1 MARRSG
7 PSYADAVSR
16 GSVPFLWLCG
26 PRGVGK
32 SAVGYEIFQQIYR
45 SGVKASFIDF
55 DQLGLCY
62 PSPAGDPDNHHVKA
76 QNLAA
81 VWPTYRTAGARC
93 LIAAGAV
100 TSRQTVMLYAAKVPD
115 TDLTL
120 CRLRATPERLT
131 ERVFRRGLGR
141 GPVIPGPPPTT
152 SKQQLAA
159 MAAEAIRQ
167 ARELGATDFAD
178 LCIDTDNHNVMQVAK
193 HIRTRT
199 GGWPQLTSPSTSR
212 KQGRPRR

>member
-1 MARRSG
+1 MARRFG
-7 PSYADAVSR
+7 RPYADAVSR
-16 GSVPFLWLCG
+16 EDIPFLWLCG
-26 PRGVGK
+26 PSGVGK
-32 SAVGYEIFQQIYR
+32 SAVGYEIFQQVYR
-45 SGVKASFIDF
+45 SGIKASFMDF

-62 PSPAGDPDNHHVKA
+62 PSPADDPHNHHVKA

-81 VWPTYRTAGARC
+81 VWPAYRNAGARC
-93 LIAAGAV
+93 LIAVGGV
-100 TSRQTVMLYAAKVPD
+100 TSRETVLRYADKVPD

-152 SKQQLAA
+152 SKQHLAA
-159 MAAEAIRQ
+159 MAAAAIRE
-167 ARELGATDFAD
+167 AGELDATDFAD
-178 LCIDTDNHNVMQVAK
+178 LCIDTNDHNVAQVAK

-199 GGWPQLTSPSTSR
+199 GGWPQLTP
-212 KQGRPRR
+212 